1 MFEELLI
8 SVLFI
13 IVLIILCIISDLY
26 SKKEEKEKYIMLR
39 NSIKEDLKENFI
51 SEEEYWQYN
60 KEYSDKIKKIKEDI
74 QLYEEEK
81 ETIKN
86 NDTDWM
92 NIFKKKEKINE
103 LGYEAI
109 YNHGAMTYTDLGKKF
124 KENLGKKDMPITVSY
139 FFTDLIINTKNIIK
153 PYLTKKNTIVLQD
166 RYFDAIT
173 TYIKAY
179 GDYIK
184 SDYNIYDIPKAF
196 VENDILIKPS
206 LSVFCIPPFETIKE
220 RMDKS
225 KESPV
230 HDFYR
235 DNPEFFKIVYNE
247 LVNKAN
253 ELEDNI
259 IIDTSS
265 DLSVEQG
272 IDKILEFIK
281 NKIEKE

>member
-1 MFEELLI
+1 MNTNSSRRDELPLEKW
-8 SVLFI
+8 SV
-13 IVLIILCIISDLY
+13 S
-26 SKKEEKEKYIMLR
+26 
-39 NSIKEDLKENFI
+39 
-51 SEEEYWQYN
+51 
-60 KEYSDKIKKIKEDI
+60 
-74 QLYEEEK
+74 
-81 ETIKN
+81 
-86 NDTDWM
+86 
-92 NIFKKKEKINE
+92 
-103 LGYEAI
+103 I

-153 PYLTKKNTIVLQD
+153 PYLLKKNTIVLQD
-166 RYFDAIT
+166 RYIDAIT

-184 SDYNIYDIPKAF
+184 TDYNIYDISKAF

-206 LSVFCIPPFETIKE
+206 LSVFCIPPYEIIKE
-220 RMDKS
+220 RMAQS

-265 DLSVEQG
+265 NLSVEQG
-272 IDKILEFIK
+272 IDKILEILK
-281 NKIEKE
+281 NKVVEE

>member
-1 MFEELLI
+1 M
-8 SVLFI
+8 
-13 IVLIILCIISDLY
+13 
-26 SKKEEKEKYIMLR
+26 
-39 NSIKEDLKENFI
+39 NNFI
-51 SEEEYWQYN
+51 VFEGICCSGKTTTTKLLSER
-60 KEYSDKIKKIKEDI
+60 IK
-74 QLYEEEK
+74 
-81 ETIKN
+81 
-86 NDTDWM
+86 
-92 NIFKKKEKINE
+92 E
-103 LGYEAI
+103 LGYETV

-124 KENLGKKDMPITVSY
+124 KQNLGKKDMPITVSY

-153 PYLTKKNTIVLQD
+153 PYLAKKNTIVLQD

-173 TYIKAY
+173 TY
-179 GDYIK
+179 
-184 SDYNIYDIPKAF
+184 PKAF
-196 VENDILIKPS
+196 VENDILIEPS
-206 LSVFCIPPFETIKE
+206 LSVFCIPPFEVIKE
-220 RMDKS
+220 RMAQS

>member
-1 MFEELLI
+1 MNNFIVFEGICCSGKTTTCKLLI
-8 SVLFI
+8 
-13 IVLIILCIISDLY
+13 
-26 SKKEEKEKYIMLR
+26 
-39 NSIKEDLKENFI
+39 
-51 SEEEYWQYN
+51 
-60 KEYSDKIKKIKEDI
+60 
-74 QLYEEEK
+74 
-81 ETIKN
+81 
-86 NDTDWM
+86 
-92 NIFKKKEKINE
+92 EKINE
-103 LGYEAI
+103 LGFEAV

-139 FFTDLIINTKNIIK
+139 FFTDLIINTKNIIR
-153 PYLTKKNTIVLQD
+153 PYLANNNTIVLQD
-166 RYFDAIT
+166 RNFDAIT

-196 VENDILIKPS
+196 VENDILVKPS
-206 LSVFCIPPFETIKE
+206 LSVFCIPPFEIIKE
-220 RMDKS
+220 RMDQS

-247 LVNKAN
+247 LVSKAN
-253 ELEDNI
+253 ESKENI

-272 IDKILEFIK
+272 INKILEFIK
-281 NKIEKE
+281 K

>member
-1 MFEELLI
+1 M
-8 SVLFI
+8 
-13 IVLIILCIISDLY
+13 
-26 SKKEEKEKYIMLR
+26 
-39 NSIKEDLKENFI
+39 NNFI
-51 SEEEYWQYN
+51 VFEGICCSGKTTTCN
-60 KEYSDKIKKIKEDI
+60 LLSK
-74 QLYEEEK
+74 
-81 ETIKN
+81 
-86 NDTDWM
+86 
-92 NIFKKKEKINE
+92 KINE
-103 LGYEAI
+103 IGEYKAI

-153 PYLTKKNTIVLQD
+153 PYLSDKNIIVLQD

-184 SDYNIYDIPKAF
+184 SDYNIYDIPKAL
-196 VENDILIKPS
+196 VKNDILINPS
-206 LSVFCIPPFETIKE
+206 LNVFCIPPFETIKE
-220 RMDKS
+220 RMAKS

-235 DNPEFFKIVYNE
+235 DNPDFFKIVYNE

-253 ELEDNI
+253 ESNENI

-272 IDKILEFIK
+272 INKILEVIK
-281 NKIEKE
+281 NKK

>member
-1 MFEELLI
+1 M
-8 SVLFI
+8 
-13 IVLIILCIISDLY
+13 
-26 SKKEEKEKYIMLR
+26 
-39 NSIKEDLKENFI
+39 NNFI
-51 SEEEYWQYN
+51 VFEGICCSGKRTTTKLLSER
-60 KEYSDKIKKIKEDI
+60 IK
-74 QLYEEEK
+74 
-81 ETIKN
+81 
-86 NDTDWM
+86 
-92 NIFKKKEKINE
+92 E
-103 LGYEAI
+103 LGYETV

-124 KENLGKKDMPITVSY
+124 KQNLGKKDMPITVSY

-153 PYLTKKNTIVLQD
+153 PYLAKKNTIVLQD

-184 SDYNIYDIPKAF
+184 TDYNIYDIPKAF
-196 VENDILIKPS
+196 VENDILIEPS
-206 LSVFCIPPFETIKE
+206 LSVFCIPPFEIIKE
-220 RMDKS
+220 RMAQS